1 MGMEMMQKNRI
12 GIIGCG
18 NPLMGN
24 DGAGIL
30 VMQRFEGR
38 YPGVDAIDGG
48 TGGFGLI
55 PLMEGYE
62 KVVIVDA
69 MTGIGSHIGDVVVF
83 ETPPSPDLPACALH
97 DVGIGDAVTMARE
110 LGYVT
115 EVVTIGIEV
124 GDIRAF
130 SQDIDPAVEGGV
142 RVAEKEV
149 LRVLQEW
156 AGEPDGVFTCGDE
169 ESGSRSPSSGRGNSQ
184 VRR

>member
-1 MGMEMMQKNRI
+1 MVQKNRI

-24 DGAGIL
+24 DGAGIRAIQL
-30 VMQRFEGR
+30 FEGR
-38 YPGVDAIDGG
+38 YPGIDAIDGG

-69 MTGIGSHIGDVVVF
+69 MTGIGDRIGDVIIF
-83 ETPPSPDLPACALH
+83 ERPPTGDLFTCALH
-97 DVGIGDAVTMARE
+97 DIGVGEAVTIARE
-110 LGYVT
+110 LGYVA
-115 EVVTIGIEV
+115 EVVVIGIEV

-130 SQDIDPAVEGGV
+130 SKGIDPAVEGGV
-142 RVAEKEV
+142 RVAEKEILRILQRWTDEAGSV
-149 LRVLQEW
+149 LT
-156 AGEPDGVFTCGDE
+156 GEDDGG
-169 ESGSRSPSSGRGNSQ
+169 GSQSPSPGQDGSW